1 MFPMIRMN
9 RSYPINIENKTR
21 RLIIDVPYKML
32 DINAGMIPTAYIV
45 WDIRDVFLFV
55 NVLVSTIPSDYHWVK
70 LLTTYDAF
78 LNQLSC
84 ESLYLS
90 DYVYYILGNV
100 YLKRISTYYNV
111 LVFKYSFIYILLFLK
126 SSVVFIW
133 NKQMPAATVG
143 FDMDRSKGEFLNERK
158 QFTLTVTNTVPHF
171 SYRRSDIWE

>member
-126 SSVVFIW
+126 VQLFLFGINKCRLPLLDLIWIEVRVSFWKKVSS
-133 NKQMPAATVG
+133 
-143 FDMDRSKGEFLNERK
+143 L
-158 QFTLTVTNTVPHF
+158 H
-171 SYRRSDIWE
+171 